1 MSRRKCLKAFLRGNH
16 IFCFNCFLH
25 SNWGVNAIFEIPNLS
40 KSEPKQEST
49 IWSIELQNGG
59 STSRIHQTK
68 GGFVS
73 KFHQLDWG
81 LPLEFIIIQPPKGG
95 PPLGFINIQ
104 IQNGGLPLEFIN
116 MHQSKNV
123 GPPLRTMSMDLAVP
137 ILFKSNLIRVKNST
151 SAII

>member
-1 MSRRKCLKAFLRGNH
+1 MQFLRFQILVNQNQNKKVPFDPQNSKMGGPPLEFIKQKAGLSLNF
-16 IFCFNCFLH
+16 INQI
-25 SNWGVNAIFEIPNLS
+25 GVC
-40 KSEPKQEST
+40 
-49 IWSIELQNGG
+49 LQNS
-59 STSRIHQTK
+59 STNRPPK
-68 GGFVS
+68 G
-73 KFHQLDWG
+73 G